1 MLESMILLMFIIGLL
16 ICIYFNLP
24 LLYALL
30 FGFILFFSYG
40 LIKNNSLKHM
50 IYISFKG
57 IKTIRNILI
66 IFFMIGILTAVWRAS
81 GTISFIIYYSTKLII
96 PEAFILITFLLCCIL
111 SVFTGTSFGTAATIG
126 VICMTMA
133 NAIGANKILVGGAIL
148 SGIYFGDRCSPM
160 STSAL
165 LISELTETNIYKN
178 IQLMIKTSIIPFILT
193 CTFYI
198 LSGFL
203 SESKS
208 IPLEIRNLFLNN
220 FNLHWLTVVPA
231 MIIIIL
237 SIFKVNVKVT
247 MTLSIIIASIS
258 CILIQKVELVS
269 LLKMFIT
276 GYHSSNTELAV
287 MLDGGGIESMLKV
300 SAIVCLSSSYAS
312 IFEETGLLE
321 GIKKH
326 INSLSDI
333 ITPFGGI
340 AITSVLAGMISCN
353 QTLAIILTHQLCNDV
368 TSDNYK
374 MANSL
379 ENTAVVIAPLI
390 PWSIAGAV
398 PLATISAPTSCILAA
413 CYLYILPVYNFFL
426 SKIKNNMNGQ
436 SSNTNIAA
444 EMSKNYVHE

>member
-1 MLESMILLMFIIGLL
+1 MLESTILGMFIIGLL
-16 ICIYFNLP
+16 VCIGFNLS

-40 LIKNNSLKHM
+40 LAKNNTVKHM
-50 IYISFKG
+50 IQTSFKG
-57 IKTIRNILI
+57 IKTVKNILI
-66 IFFMIGILTAVWRAS
+66 IFLLIGILTAVWRTS

-111 SVFTGTSFGTAATIG
+111 SILTGTAFGTAATMG

-165 LISELTETNIYKN
+165 LTSELTGTNIYKN
-178 IQLMIKTSIIPFILT
+178 IQLMIKTSIIPFIFT
-193 CTFYI
+193 CAVYLI
-198 LSGFL
+198 SGFL
-203 SESKS
+203 FESKS
-208 IPLEIRNLFLNN
+208 APLGIRSLFADN
-220 FNLHWLTVVPA
+220 FNLHWITILPA
-231 MIIIIL
+231 IIIIAL
-237 SIFKVNVKVT
+237 SIFKVNVKIT
-247 MTLSIIIASIS
+247 MALSIIIGSII
-258 CILIQKVELVS
+258 CILVQKVEFTS
-269 LLKMFIT
+269 LFKMFIT
-276 GYHSSNTELAV
+276 GYHSSNSELAI
-287 MLDGGGIESMLKV
+287 MLNGGGIQSMLKV

-312 IFEETGLLE
+312 IFEETGLLD

-326 INSLSDI
+326 INRLSNI
-333 ITPFGGI
+333 VTPFGSI
-340 AITSVLAGMISCN
+340 AITSFLASMISCN
-353 QTLAIILTHQLCNDV
+353 QTLTIILTHQLCNKV
-368 TSDNYK
+368 MSDNYQ

-398 PLATISAPTSCILAA
+398 PLATVSAPTSCILAA

-426 SKIKNNMNGQ
+426 SRKKSAMHSEAL
-436 SSNTNIAA
+436 SSD
-444 EMSKNYVHE
+444 S